1 MSKWI
6 CKYQWY
12 ETVVIGFIE
21 AKDEYQ
27 AKVRFVIKELK
38 GHKKRGYEP
47 ISCSDFCLD
56 EDESLK
62 KQIKQLAMD
71 ERLGLI
77 SCYPADEEFVEE
89 FY

>member
-21 AKDEYQ
+21 ARDEYQ

-38 GHKKRGYEP
+38 GYKKRGLEP
-47 ISCSDFCLD
+47 ISHSDFCLD

-62 KQIKQLAMD
+62 KQIKELAKD
-71 ERLGLI
+71 EGLGLI